1 MDKIPLPKE
10 FLSHPGNP
18 VLPFR
23 HWIEMF
29 NNYIFLKDTKKDMSD
44 ETKNRLLLP
53 LLGLEGIRIFSSNP
67 MCGKVSTAK
76 HSDFQKAL
84 NDIFNVKINPFKAH
98 FDFEGRNQHPSET
111 TQEYVTAL
119 RSLMA
124 DCDFKGHDSH
134 HLAIRLVNG
143 CHNRDTQKK
152 LLVLPEVKLE
162 TVVELMQAEETANL
176 SATAISRAAAAAAVP
191 ASPVHR
197 VDKPPSKHQ
206 HKVNKA
212 CTNCGRAGH
221 KPGDASCPA
230 RGKACNNCG
239 KTGHFATKCRSK
251 KVKTVVKAV
260 SSPKYSFTIQLK
272 VGERTVPLT
281 AQVDTG
287 ASITGVTE
295 SFFKQHYPRHQR
307 RLLPATTLFNFDGSP
322 LKSPAKG
329 RFTAVIEHHGR
340 QHQAELHVLPD
351 TCDACIGQDVIQLL
365 GLQIDGAREQV
376 RSVTT
381 PILQE
386 FPKLHDPEM
395 GTYPDYEHVIVT
407 EQDARPVAQKLRPV
421 PLARRQQAADEIQSM
436 DAAGIWEPVDRSQ
449 WVHHMVTV
457 RKPQGGLRITTDLSP
472 LNRYVVP
479 DRFPLPNPRELFLEL
494 KGATVFS
501 KLDLRKAFFHIKLA
515 QESRELTTTLT
526 HQGLRQYTRLP
537 MGLKDSASVC
547 QRLVSQTLAGCPG
560 TIAYI
565 DDILV
570 FGSTQEEHD
579 ACLREALKR
588 LEAKDFRLQ
597 TSKCAIS
604 VPEVT
609 FLGHVISASGIRPD
623 PKNVEPIQKAPRPTT
638 VKQVASFLGMVNYY
652 QEFIPN
658 MATLAE
664 PLRRLQRKGVKFA
677 WSQSCQAAFD
687 RLKAAISRGVKV
699 FIFDPN
705 APTYV
710 SVDAS
715 DVGVGAVLSQIQ
727 NGKEV
732 PIAHA
737 SHTLQERE
745 RAYAVNEREALAC
758 VWACET
764 WEKFLL
770 GRSFVLRT
778 DHASLVSLLQST
790 TDTRKSAKFS
800 RWLER
805 LSEFDYKV
813 EYRQGSQNAVAD
825 ALSRLSVPSTGDAVA
840 DPTHDAIV
848 RALTSDNLSPAAI
861 KQATRADST
870 LSLVTRYV
878 SQGWPKKV
886 TSPGLTSYKH
896 VKDELAVQDGY
907 LLRGERIVVPAVI
920 QRRLLEAAHV
930 GHPGIVRMKRQ
941 LRRAYWWPGQD
952 KAVEEFVRRCS
963 ACQQSD
969 KSVAPA
975 NVPTAKVPTPAKPWQ
990 KLAID
995 IAGPFA
1001 VAPMNERFVVVL
1013 MDQYSKYPEILVTGN
1028 ITSEAI
1034 IRWLDD
1040 IFSRY
1045 GLPNEIHSDNGK
1057 QFVSHDMARY
1067 LAANNVKHTRTP
1079 VYCPQQN
1086 GLVER
1091 FNRYV
1096 KTHVEAFV
1104 ADNTPWRAGINALL
1118 RNFRAT
1124 PSSADGKSPA
1134 EIMFGRSM
1142 RLPHEMPPCDLHT
1155 SPVPPPVNP
1164 ENPANLKC
1172 RGPYKVADMVM
1183 VRRPHVPK
1191 GQCAWS
1197 RPIRVVEVLGN
1208 FAYRLSDGQVWNA
1221 RKMRRYIEPD
1231 IAWDDAAPAP
1241 AAAAAAA
1248 PGSQAAPVPA
1258 PRRSARDNRGVP
1270 PLRYPH

>member
-1 MDKIPLPKE
+1 
-10 FLSHPGNP
+10 
-18 VLPFR
+18 
-23 HWIEMF
+23 MF
-29 NNYIFLKDTKKDMSD
+29 DNYVFLKGELSD
-44 ETKNRLLLP
+44 ENKNRLLFP

-67 MCGKVSTAK
+67 MCGNIATAS
-76 HSDFQKAL
+76 HSDFKKAL
-84 NDIFNVKINPFKAH
+84 RDIFDVRINPFKAH
-98 FDFEGRNQHPSET
+98 FDFEGRNQHPAES
-111 TQEYVTAL
+111 TQEFLTAL

-124 DCDFKGHDSH
+124 DCDFKGHENH
-134 HLAIRLVNG
+134 HLAIRMVNG

-152 LLVLPEVKLE
+152 LLVLPAVSLDA
-162 TVVELMQAEETANL
+162 VVELMQAEETANL
-176 SATAISRAAAAAAVP
+176 SASAIGRAAAVASVAAVP
-191 ASPVHR
+191 ASTVHR
-197 VDKPPSKHQ
+197 VDKPPRKQQNTQSR
-206 HKVNKA
+206 KA
-212 CTNCGRAGH
+212 CYNCGRAGH
-221 KPGDASCPA
+221 TSGDASCPA
-230 RGKACNNCG
+230 RGKSCNNCG
-239 KTGHFATKCRSK
+239 KVGHFASKCRSR

-260 SSPKYSFTIQLK
+260 SMQKYSFTIKLK
-272 VGERTVPLT
+272 VGDVSVPLT

-295 SFFKQHYPRHQR
+295 SFFRRHFSRHQR
-307 RLLPATTLFNFDGSP
+307 LLLPATTLFNFDGSP

-340 QHQAELHVLPD
+340 QHEVELHVLPD

-376 RSVTT
+376 RSVNT
-381 PILQE
+381 ILQE
-386 FPKLHDPEM
+386 FPKLQSSEM
-395 GTYPDYEHVIVT
+395 GTFPDYEHVIVT
-407 EQDARPVAQKLRPV
+407 EPDARPVAQKLRPV
-421 PLARRQQAADEIQSM
+421 PLARRQQAADEIQNM

-494 KGATVFS
+494 RGAAVFS

-597 TSKCAIS
+597 TSKCEIS

-638 VKQVASFLGMVNYY
+638 VKQVASFLGMINYY
-652 QEFIPN
+652 QEFVPN

-687 RLKAAISRGVKV
+687 RLKAAVSRGVKV

-715 DVGVGAVLSQIQ
+715 DVGVGAVLSQMQ

-805 LSEFDYKV
+805 LSEYDYKV

-848 RALTSDNLSPAAI
+848 KALTSDNVSPAAI
-861 KQATRADST
+861 KDATRADST
-870 LSLVTRYV
+870 LSAVTRYIT
-878 SQGWPKKV
+878 QGWPKKV
-886 TSPGLTSYKH
+886 TSPGLTAFVH
-896 VKDELAVQDGY
+896 VKEELTFENGY
-907 LLRGERIVVPAVI
+907 LLRGERIVVPESL
-920 QRRLLEAAHV
+920 RKRLLEKAHI

-952 KAVEEFVRRCS
+952 KAVEEFVRRCT

-969 KSVAPA
+969 KSVAPSR
-975 NVPTAKVPTPAKPWQ
+975 VPTAKVPTPTKPWR

-995 IAGPFA
+995 IAGPYA
-1001 VAPMNERFVVVL
+1001 VAPFSERFVVVL
-1013 MDQYSKYPEILVTGN
+1013 MDYHSKYPEILVTGN

-1034 IRWLDD
+1034 IKWLDE

-1045 GLPNEIHSDNGK
+1045 GLPDEIVSDNGK
-1057 QFVSHDMARY
+1057 QFVSHEMSRY
-1067 LAANNVKHTRTP
+1067 LEVNNVRHTRTP

-1124 PSSADGKSPA
+1124 PSSAEGKSPA

-1142 RLPHEMPPCDLHT
+1142 RLPHEMPRGEHLRIP
-1155 SPVPPPVNP
+1155 SPPSSSANKEVPARVT
-1164 ENPANLKC
+1164 C
-1172 RGPYKVADMVM
+1172 RGPYKVGDMVR
-1183 VRRPHVPK
+1183 VRRPHVLK

-1197 RPIRVVEVLGN
+1197 RPFQVLEVLGN

-1221 RKMRRYIEPD
+1221 RKMRRFQEPD
-1231 IAWDDAAPAP
+1231 ITWDDAAPAP
-1241 AAAAAAA
+1241 AAPPAAPA

-1270 PLRYPH
+1270 PQRYPY